1 MPTMKSLKTFI
12 VEEKNTHM
20 EHVEDLVFNEG
31 VAGTRKA
38 INFLRDL
45 RDMLAGHSKSK
56 ITSTVKWDGAPAIF
70 AGVDP
75 RDGKFFVAKKGIF
88 NKEPKVYKTNADIDA
103 ELSGEL
109 ADKFKTALREFSKL
123 GIKSGVYQGDLM
135 FTDDKKIETIDDEK
149 YVTFHPNTIIYAV
162 PYSSELGKKIRSANI
177 GVVWHTTYEGSSF
190 EDMRASFGKT
200 IVDKFKEVSTIWMDD
215 ANYKDVS
222 GVATFTDAETKEL
235 TKILS
240 QAGVLFNSISAQ
252 TLNAIS
258 QDEDLL
264 MAVKTFNNSKIR
276 QGKALN
282 NAKEHVKELFH
293 WIHDKYEKE
302 IEKKK
307 TPAGKKTQEDKRKK
321 ILSFFAHHD
330 QNQIA
335 AIFELVILIG
345 NAKQMII
352 NKMNQASSINTFL
365 KTKDG
370 FRVTSVEGFVA
381 IDHLTGGAVKI
392 VDRMEFSKANFSSDI
407 IKGWQR

>member
-1 MPTMKSLKTFI
+1 MLNLKDFLK
-12 VEEKNTHM
+12 EEKNTHM

-31 VAGTRKA
+31 VPGTRKA

-56 ITSTVKWDGAPAIF
+56 ITATVKWDGAPAIF

-88 NKEPKVYKTNADIDA
+88 NKEPKVYKTNADIDS

-135 FTDDKKIETIDDEK
+135 FTDDKKVETIDGEK

-162 PYSSELGKKIRSANI
+162 PFASELGKKIKSAKV
-177 GVVWHTTYEGSSF
+177 GVVWHTTYEGASF

-200 IVDKFKEVSTIWMDD
+200 IVDKFKEVPSIWMDD
-215 ANYKDVS
+215 ANYKDYS
-222 GVATFTDAETKEL
+222 GVATFTDSETKEL

-240 QAGVLFNSISAQ
+240 QAGALFSSISAQ

-276 QGKALN
+276 QGKALG

-352 NKMNQASSINTFL
+352 EKMNQASSINTFL
-365 KTKDG
+365 KTSNG
-370 FRVTSVEGFVA
+370 FKVTSVEGFVA

-392 VDRMEFSKANFSSDI
+392 VDRMEFSKANFSADV

>member
-1 MPTMKSLKTFI
+1 
-12 VEEKNTHM
+12 
-20 EHVEDLVFNEG
+20 
-31 VAGTRKA
+31 
-38 INFLRDL
+38 
-45 RDMLAGHSKSK
+45 MLAGHSKSK
-56 ITSTVKWDGAPAIF
+56 ITATVKWDGAPAIF

-88 NKEPKVYKTNADIDA
+88 NKEPKVYKTNADIDS

-135 FTDDKKIETIDDEK
+135 FTDDKKVETIDGEK

-162 PYSSELGKKIRSANI
+162 PFASELGKKIKSAKV
-177 GVVWHTTYEGSSF
+177 GVVWHTTYEGTSF
-190 EDMRASFGKT
+190 ESMRASFGKT
-200 IVDKFKEVSTIWMDD
+200 IVDKFKEVPSIWMDD
-215 ANYKDVS
+215 ANYKDYS
-222 GVATFTDAETKEL
+222 GVATFTDSETKEL

-240 QAGVLFNSISAQ
+240 QAGALFNSISAQ

-276 QGKALN
+276 QGKALG

-345 NAKQMII
+345 NAKQRII
-352 NKMNQASSINTFL
+352 EKMNQASSINTFL
-365 KTKDG
+365 KTSNG
-370 FRVTSVEGFVA
+370 FKVTSVEGFVA

-392 VDRMEFSKANFSSDI
+392 VDRMEFSKANFSADV